1 MAMAM
6 LALVGPA
13 GRAQAPPGTDDFGR
27 EIVAQAAATRPRPG
41 MLLAPTR
48 HVPLLGGRTGDDAL
62 GTLSPGVAVRVL
74 AVRGGRLRVRLEGWE
89 PEPGARPVYA
99 RFGVRILSL
108 ILTPEAAGQV
118 HARPAGHDA
127 ATGTE
132 WQAVRVT
139 GWLDAAGLVVAGNQL
154 WQAVEGLNNTYC
166 GGCHSVK
173 LPASLPANRW
183 AGSLTS
189 GRHRSMLDEERTALL
204 LRWLQLGASD
214 AGN

>member
-1 MAMAM
+1 MAMAV

-27 EIVAQAAATRPRPG
+27 ELAAQAAATRPRPG

-48 HVPLLGGRTGDDAL
+48 HVPLRGGRTGDDAL
-62 GTLSPGVAVRVL
+62 GTLSPGTAVRVL
-74 AVRGGRLRVRLEGWE
+74 AVRGSRLRVRLDGWQ

-99 RFGVRILSL
+99 RRGVRILSL

-118 HARPAGHDA
+118 HGKPAGHDA
-127 ATGTE
+127 ATGTD

-139 GWLDAAGLVVAGNQL
+139 GWLDAGGLVVAGNRL
-154 WQAVEGLNNTYC
+154 WQAVAELNTAWC
-166 GGCHSVK
+166 GSCHSVK
-173 LPASLPANRW
+173 PPGSLPANRW

-214 AGN
+214 PGN